1 MWLDPNFS
9 LRWGP
14 YFDTG
19 ADDEAKLTTAVIKA
33 KSAGIILKRTAVERL
48 APFFGIENIDQY
60 MEALEEAEEESET
73 KALAMAEAMGESAGD
88 GGEEK
93 EGDDGPKSTPT
104 PPESKPGLAKA
115 KPKPFGK

>member
-14 YFDTG
+14 YFDVG

-33 KSAGIILKRTAVERL
+33 KSAGIILKRSAVERL

-73 KALAMAEAMGESAGD
+73 KALAMAEAMGESAD
-88 GGEEK
+88 
-93 EGDDGPKSTPT
+93 DDGPKSTPT
-104 PPESKPGLAKA
+104 PPDSKPWIAKA

>member
-19 ADDEAKLTTAVIKA
+19 ADDESKLTTAVIKA

-73 KALAMAEAMGESAGD
+73 KALAMAEAMGESADDD
-88 GGEEK
+88 GAGK
-93 EGDDGPKSTPT
+93 ENGDGPKSTPKPPT
-104 PPESKPGLAKA
+104 PKA
-115 KPKPFGK
+115 PFGK

>member
-19 ADDEAKLTTAVIKA
+19 ADDESKLTTAVIKA

-73 KALAMAEAMGESAGD
+73 KALAMAEAMGESAD
-88 GGEEK
+88 
-93 EGDDGPKSTPT
+93 DDGPKSTPT
-104 PPESKPGLAKA
+104 PPDSKPWIAKA